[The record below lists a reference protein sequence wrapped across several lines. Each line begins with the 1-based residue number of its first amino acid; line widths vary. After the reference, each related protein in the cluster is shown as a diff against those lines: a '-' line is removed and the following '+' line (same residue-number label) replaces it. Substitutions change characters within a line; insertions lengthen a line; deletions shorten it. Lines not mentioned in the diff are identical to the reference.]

1 MSLHRIQRAP
11 ARDTTSKRDSLMR
24 EHERTLSR
32 GLNGDSTN
40 SPRALYRRFTYRRFT
55 YRRFT
60 YRRFTYRRL
69 TYRRFILPSPYLPSE
84 FRGLVGTRRGSLKL
98 GVGTLRAEML
108 QQL

>member
-55 YRRFT
+55 YRRFI
-60 YRRFTYRRL
+60 YRRL
-69 TYRRFILPSPYLPSE
+69 TYRRFILPSPYLPSFHSTVALPTVRVQGAHRDSARE
-84 FRGLVGTRRGSLKL
+84 P
-98 GVGTLRAEML
+98 
-108 QQL
+108 